1 MPFSLRGLASV
12 VLTLL
17 VLFPLQ
23 AAPSSGDPA
32 IEVGHLEVTWGDT
45 ARGGEH
51 AQVTVAFV
59 DGRGNRR
66 RLDPKQ
72 AERAAG
78 DLHALA
84 GKRVG
89 ISLSHP
95 AKSQRQTSRDP
106 VWTVDAIV
114 PAEVTSQPHTVSKQ
128 AMAAA
133 PKVAGST
140 PWITLACKFAD
151 VTTEPRDMAFFESQY
166 GDLPTQ
172 LGHYW
177 NEVSYGAVNLQG
189 SRALGW
195 YTLPMPRAAYFN
207 PGGTNMNLTQLSN
220 DCIAQA
226 DGDVDFSRVTGINL
240 MFNAELDD
248 YAWGGQRCMTL
259 DGIYRCW
266 PTTWNPPWS
275 FNNLAPLAHEMGH
288 GYGLPHSNNSDQDL
302 DPYDNPW
309 DNMSDAWRNGV
320 NNALYGTLPKHI
332 NAFQRDRLGWIPEG
346 RKMVFEPDMTEGVTV
361 ELAAANL
368 ATTPAEHPQMLILR
382 MPLATDPFKTV
393 LYTVEARFKT
403 GTYDSRLAG
412 DAVIVH
418 RIEQTVAFSVDAD
431 NPPADISNNEG
442 SMFKPGEVWSTANQE
457 HWVIVERKT
466 DTGFVLRVGQRP
478 RVTGGNSQPR
488 SL

>member
-23 AAPSSGDPA
+23 AAPSSGEPA

-51 AQVTVAFV
+51 AQITVAFV
-59 DGRGNRR
+59 DSQGNRR

-89 ISLSHP
+89 ISLSAP
-95 AKSQRQTSRDP
+95 TKSQRQASRDP

-114 PAEVTSQPHTVSKQ
+114 PAEVTRQPHTVSKQ

-166 GDLPTQ
+166 GNLPTQ

-195 YTLPMPRAAYFN
+195 YTLPMPREAYFN
-207 PGGTNMNLTQLSN
+207 PGGTNMNLTRLST

-226 DGDVDFSRVTGINL
+226 DGDVDFSSVTGINL
-240 MFNAELDD
+240 MFNAELDG
-248 YAWGGQRCMTL
+248 YAWGGQRCLDL
-259 DGIYRCW
+259 DGVSRCW

-320 NNALYGTLPKHI
+320 SNALYGTLPKHI

-368 ATTPAEHPQMLILR
+368 ATTPAEHPQILILR

-431 NPPADISNNEG
+431 NPPADVSNNEG
-442 SMFKPGEVWSTANQE
+442 SMFKPGEAWSTANQE

-478 RVTGGNSQPR
+478 RMTGGNSQPR
-488 SL
+488 SI

>member
-1 MPFSLRGLASV
+1 MPFSLRALASV
-12 VLTLL
+12 ALTLL

-23 AAPSSGDPA
+23 AAPSTGEPT
-32 IEVGHLEVTWGDT
+32 IEVGHLEVTWGDSGKHGT
-45 ARGGEH
+45 H
-51 AQVTVAFV
+51 AKVTVDFV
-59 DGRGNRR
+59 DRRGQRR
-66 RLDPKQ
+66 RLDVKQ

-89 ISLSHP
+89 ISLSAP
-95 AKSQRQTSRDP
+95 TKSQRQSSREL
-106 VWTVDAIV
+106 VWSVDAIV
-114 PAEVTSQPHTVSKQ
+114 PAEISAQPHTVSKQ

-140 PWITLACKFAD
+140 PWITLACRFAD
-151 VTTEPRDMAFFESQY
+151 VTAEQKDLAFFESQY
-166 GDLPTQ
+166 GDLPSQ

-177 NEVSYGAVNLQG
+177 NEVSYGAVNLAG

-195 YTLPMPRAAYFN
+195 YALPMPREAYVN
-207 PGGTNMNLTQLSN
+207 PGGSMNLTKLST

-226 DGDVDFSRVTGINL
+226 DGEVDFTGVTGINL
-240 MFNAELDD
+240 MFNAELDG

-259 DGIYRCW
+259 DGTYRCW

-288 GYGLPHSNNSDQDL
+288 GYGLPHSNNSDMDL

-309 DNMSDAWRNGV
+309 DNMSDAWRNGTP
-320 NNALYGTLPKHI
+320 NALYGTLPKHI
-332 NAFQRDRLGWIPEG
+332 NAFQRDRLGWLDG
-346 RKMVFEPDMTEGVTV
+346 SRKMVFEPDMTEGVTV

-368 ATTPAEHPQMLILR
+368 SGTPAEHPQMIVLR
-382 MPLATDPFKTV
+382 MPLETDPYKTV

-412 DAVIVH
+412 DAVIIH
-418 RIEQTVAFSVDAD
+418 RIEQSVAFSVDAD
-431 NPPADISNNEG
+431 NPAADISNNEG
-442 SMFKPGEVWSTANQE
+442 SMFKVGEAWATANQE
-457 HWVIVERKT
+457 HWVIVTEKT
-466 DTGFVLRVGQRP
+466 ATGFVLRLGQRP
-478 RVTGGNSQPR
+478 RVTGGGLPPR
-488 SL
+488 AL